1 MSVVSS
7 LCLLCSIFYCEYLDK
22 LGNLCKI
29 MAMQTIQ
36 SVKEMQ
42 SHSIGLRSSGRLI
55 GLVPTMGSLHEG
67 HLSLIDIAKEK
78 TDKVIVSIFVNPTQ
92 FGPNEDF
99 DKYPRTLKEDSE
111 KCQERGAD
119 IVFNPSIQEM
129 YPEGYSTFVEEEQIS
144 SGLCG
149 VSRPHHL
156 RGVTTVCLKL
166 FNITR
171 PDIAVFGQKDA
182 QQCAV
187 IRKMVLDLNI
197 PAEIVVGP
205 TQRDTDGMA
214 TSSRNAYLSDKQRK
228 EALNISKSLQIARD
242 MVNSGTKS
250 VDRIVAEVIHHL
262 SHSRRIRVIYVQVV
276 DRNTMEPAREILPG
290 TQQLC
295 VAAWVDQTRLIDNIE
310 V

>member
-1 MSVVSS
+1 MD
-7 LCLLCSIFYCEYLDK
+7 I
-22 LGNLCKI
+22 
-29 MAMQTIQ
+29 IQ
-36 SVKEMQ
+36 SINEMQ
-42 SHSIGLRSSGRLI
+42 SEAIGLRSKGCLI

-99 DKYPRTLKEDSE
+99 DKYPRMLEEDVE
-111 KCQERGAD
+111 KCRERGAD
-119 IVFNPSIQEM
+119 IVFNPTINEM
-129 YPEGYSTFVEEEQIS
+129 YPDGYSTYVTEEQIS

-187 IRKMVLDLNI
+187 ISKMVVDLNI
-197 PAEIVVGP
+197 STEIIVGQ
-205 TQRDTDGMA
+205 TQRDVDGLA
-214 TSSRNAYLSDKQRK
+214 TSSRNVYLSDKQRK
-228 EALNISKSLQIARD
+228 DALSISMSLRIAKD
-242 MVNSGTKS
+242 MVNSGTRS
-250 VDRIVAEVIHHL
+250 VDRIIAEVIYHL
-262 SHSRRIRVIYVQVV
+262 SLSRRIRVIYVQVV
-276 DRNTMEPAREILPG
+276 DRKTMAPAREISPG
-290 TQQLC
+290 NQRIC
-295 VAAWVDQTRLIDNIE
+295 VAVWVDQTRLIDNIE
-310 V
+310 L